1 MKNMKD
7 LNRELSMVELEGVI
21 GGVSPQEMMLEG
33 QIDERILEWMTHRD
47 PEDIRRELMKRRG
60 PRRRV
65 LANRIFRDGSEWR
78 SRILT

>member
-1 MKNMKD
+1 MKIMKD
-7 LNRELSMVELEGVI
+7 LNRELSMEELEGVI

-47 PEDIRRELMKRRG
+47 PEDIRRELMMRRG

-65 LANRIFRDGSEWR
+65 LANGIFRDGSDWR